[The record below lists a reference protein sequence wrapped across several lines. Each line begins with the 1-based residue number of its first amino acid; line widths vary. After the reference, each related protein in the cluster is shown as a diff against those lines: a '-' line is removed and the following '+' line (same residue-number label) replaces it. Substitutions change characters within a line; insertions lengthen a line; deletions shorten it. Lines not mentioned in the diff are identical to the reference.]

1 MTTLTSFEQFQ
12 EKQIDVLN
20 KKLFEATKRIEE
32 LTKEIGDY
40 QIKNIN
46 LESTIEKERLMF
58 RLQSEQFAN
67 KLTLK

>member
-1 MTTLTSFEQFQ
+1 MTLTSFEQFQ
-12 EKQIDVLN
+12 KKEIDSLN

-40 QIKNIN
+40 QVKNIN
-46 LESTIEKERLMF
+46 LESTIERERLMF